1 MLEYQNIKLFLQKL
15 VYIPNS
21 SEEVFVII
29 KVINTVPLAYVI
41 SDLNR
46 ELLAGTFYE
55 KEIQKPNQKE
65 FRVGKVIIWKGNKL
79 YVKWKGYNNYFNHW
93 IDQKDIV

>member
-1 MLEYQNIKLFLQKL
+1 MLEYQNTKLFLQKL
-15 VYIPNS
+15 GYIPNS

-29 KVINTVPLAYVI
+29 KVINTVPLTYVI

-65 FRVGKVIIWKGNKL
+65 FRVGKVII
-79 YVKWKGYNNYFNHW
+79 
-93 IDQKDIV
+93 